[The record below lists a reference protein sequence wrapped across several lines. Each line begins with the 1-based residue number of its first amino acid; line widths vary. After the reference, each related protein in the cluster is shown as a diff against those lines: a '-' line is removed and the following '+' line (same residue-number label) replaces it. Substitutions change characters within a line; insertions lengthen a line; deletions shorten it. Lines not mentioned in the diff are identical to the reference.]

1 MNQSESIN
9 KFSVRR
15 AISFGRCFQPNLRLQ
30 LIVYPIISLLN
41 SLVVLLFS
49 DKPLALPLIVMM
61 SLLVSAMLYLSSL
74 VFTSGSDLAIETELP
89 LRGDEKAAFM
99 IFYSLIAIPFLLW
112 IPQWLTTSIATW
124 IDPKLVAENTFLQTS
139 SIVPRA
145 TNITNV
151 FQSLAPAS
159 VALLAV
165 VSYKRRR
172 VLMPVVWTIVTVVAL
187 SIVTAITVTVKLF
200 TSNFFN
206 NINHGDIDI
215 DQLQLKKD
223 IISTISPEIVVIGVV
238 LALVTIICAY
248 LTYRRVKYRQV

>member
-1 MNQSESIN
+1 MNHSESIN
-9 KFSVRR
+9 KFSIRR

-30 LIVYPIISLLN
+30 LIVYPIVSLLN
-41 SLVVLLFS
+41 SVVILLFS
-49 DKPLALPLIVMM
+49 DKPIALPLIVMM

-99 IFYSLIAIPFLLW
+99 IVYSLVVIPLLLW
-112 IPQWLTTSIATW
+112 IPQWLSTSVATW
-124 IDPKLVAENTFLQTS
+124 MDPKLITENTFLQTS

-145 TNITNV
+145 TTITNV

-172 VLMPVVWTIVTVVAL
+172 VLMPVVWTIVTVVAMGV
-187 SIVTAITVTVKLF
+187 VTAITVTVKLF
-200 TSNFFN
+200 TSNFFSK
-206 NINHGDIDI
+206 IDENAANI
-215 DQLQLKKD
+215 DQMQLKMD
-223 IISTISPEIVVIGVV
+223 VISTISPEIVVIGVV
-238 LALVTIICAY
+238 LALVTIICTY
-248 LTYRRVKYRQV
+248 LTYRRVKYRQA